1 MNTAK
6 NRPRPWL
13 FLDIASS
20 RNPIVIH
27 DGVSSHDTEELS
39 WTDFSTALLMWLLLS
54 TGGKI
59 RAISLPFVF
68 HSEAIRRKVVYAPK
82 PHLTFPEALLA
93 MHSYPGGMASQPDN
107 VTAVYALVRDVQRD
121 EDLPRPDYSL
131 SADEVRIRTSLHL
144 NRCSKQL
151 LSLSFF
157 DGPRPGLPSWSLNWA
172 ARTTRLLLNH
182 PACNFSASSHSTSEA
197 SFARVMDQL
206 NGGSGVRKAL
216 SLRGFVIDSIRRS
229 SDYLPPR
236 RHCDH
241 YDIGG
246 GNSYFFSE
254 WYDFAQGYAR
264 GKTEEDVLLAYAD
277 TIQARGCGHVWENL
291 ESTPQER
298 LNEARKF
305 IRVFEHEEAVKCH
318 TARLFYAACFASHD
332 RKFAITKKW
341 RFCLVPNATQ
351 DKDLICIPHGSRVP

>member
-1 MNTAK
+1 
-6 NRPRPWL
+6 
-13 FLDIASS
+13 
-20 RNPIVIH
+20 
-27 DGVSSHDTEELS
+27 
-39 WTDFSTALLMWLLLS
+39 
-54 TGGKI
+54 
-59 RAISLPFVF
+59 
-68 HSEAIRRKVVYAPK
+68 
-82 PHLTFPEALLA
+82 

-131 SADEVRIRTSLHL
+131 SADEAWIQTSLHL
-144 NRCSKQL
+144 NRCSKQP
-151 LSLSFF
+151 LSLSLF
-157 DGPRPGLPSWSLNWA
+157 DGPRPGLPSWSPNWA
-172 ARTTRLLLNH
+172 DRTTRLLLNH

-277 TIQARGCGHVWENL
+277 TIQARGCGHVWEDL